1 MKSDDENCLVTR
13 SKCHLQLGNAE
24 AALTDAEAA
33 LALKP
38 QLIMVCIWV
47 MTQTNLSSGFPIK
60 SYQN

>member
-38 QLIMVCIWV
+38 QLIMVCICV
-47 MTQTNLSSGFPIK
+47 TT
-60 SYQN
+60 